1 MSVTSRQVTANV
13 RLWLYVETL
22 QVIVSILIQYI
33 RYVYE
38 TPNLPPFC
46 TFSVL
51 FCRQARV
58 ERYPA
63 AAAAA
68 PRLRILAGIG

>member
-1 MSVTSRQVTANV
+1 MHAWLITQILQFSELERFMSVTSRQVTANV
-13 RLWLYVETL
+13 RLWLYVESL

-51 FCRQARV
+51 
-58 ERYPA
+58 
-63 AAAAA
+63 
-68 PRLRILAGIG
+68 